1 MKTESTYH
9 INLITRYFY
18 GEASPGEI
26 RELEQWVKD
35 DPANANLFSEYQSTW
50 KTLENAKIE
59 TSTDLIREWTS
70 LRSKLKAIADETPAT
85 AQDIQSV
92 TVNMVSQ
99 KSKFISFYLRI
110 AAIFLLVAIPTY
122 LLLRYFSAPAEKQY
136 AAVTEMFEQ
145 TLPDGTIVTLN
156 KGATLSFP
164 SRFEGSFRKVT
175 LTGEAWFEVAHD
187 KSKPFII
194 SAGNA
199 RIRVLGTS
207 FFVNTK
213 TSGNTKE
220 VILST
225 GIVRVY
231 YENNPEK
238 MALLFPGEKAEM
250 SSDGDEIIKTTN
262 ENVNYLSWKTK
273 KMVFSNTPL
282 VEVVALLTEVY
293 NKRITLTGEQMN
305 DCRIT
310 ATFDNQPLRSVLN
323 VLKATLD
330 FHVRSSGAGIELS
343 GQGCSQKK

>member
-59 TSTDLIREWTS
+59 TSTDLILEWTA
-70 LRSKLKAIADETPAT
+70 LRSKLKANKAETPK
-85 AQDIQSV
+85 V
-92 TVNMVSQ
+92 L
-99 KSKFISFYLRI
+99 SFYLRI
-110 AAIFLLVAIPTY
+110 AAIFLLLIIPTY
-122 LLLRYFSAPAEKQY
+122 LLVRYFSPPAERQF
-136 AAVTEMFEQ
+136 AAVLEMTEQ
-145 TLPDGTIVTLN
+145 SLPDGTIVTLN